1 MRSST
6 RLTAALAAGFLAL
19 SLSACSGDDGG
30 GSDQDPE
37 EALATAKQTLD
48 ETSGVALTLST
59 EDLPD
64 GVTGVERAD
73 GVGTH
78 APAFEGKIT
87 VVLSGQAFEVP
98 VVAVDGKVY
107 VQLPLTTKWQDI
119 DPAEYGAPDPAQL
132 MSTEKGFSGLLVA
145 TDDLEKG
152 DSVRGGAGNKEV
164 LTAYTATVSSAAVSH
179 VIPTAS
185 GSFDATYTI
194 SDTGELREAR
204 LTGVFYKKSP
214 RMTYTV
220 TFEDYGTQKD
230 IKAPCPP
237 PAALRCP
244 GPRACSWRSPPSRSP
259 SPPPTP
265 TSSSS
270 RSPT

>member
-37 EALATAKQTLD
+37 EALAAAKQTLD

-78 APAFEGKIT
+78 APAFEGTIT

-98 VVAVDGKVY
+98 VVAVDDKVF
-107 VQLPLTTKWQDI
+107 VQLPLTTGWQDI
-119 DPAEYGAPDPAQL
+119 DPAEYGAPDPAAL
-132 MSTEKGFSGLLVA
+132 MSPDAGFSSLLDA
-145 TDDLEKG
+145 TTDLEAG
-152 DSVRGGAGNKEV
+152 ESVRGGEDNKEV
-164 LTAYTATVSSAAVSH
+164 LTEYTGTVSGDV
-179 VIPTAS
+179 VKNIIPTAS
-185 GSFDATYTI
+185 GDFDATYTVT
-194 SDTGELREAR
+194 DDGELRSAD
-204 LTGVFYKKSP
+204 LTGVFYEDADS
-214 RMTYTV
+214 MTYTV
-220 TFEDYGTQKD
+220 TFDEYGTEKD
-230 IKAPCPP
+230 ITAP
-237 PAALRCP
+237 
-244 GPRACSWRSPPSRSP
+244 
-259 SPPPTP
+259 
-265 TSSSS
+265 
-270 RSPT
+270 